1 MLDDRGKREA
11 FLLESLEKR
20 VTFLCEAMSNDSTR
34 NLVSRSITQSDQSDM
49 DGIRE
54 SSHSPVSDV
63 DNSLN
68 QAETDGNTLPLFSA
82 KVLEVKR
89 KGEEEKQSWN
99 RLQAFDS
106 WVWNFFYHAL
116 YAVRHGRRSYLDS
129 LARCERCH
137 DLYWRD
143 EKHCKVCHITFEL
156 DFNLEE
162 RYTIHRATCR
172 EKDDDVFPKHKVLSS
187 QFQSLKAAVH
197 AIEVFHF
204 SLLLLF
210 KKKHSFHWDGL
221 HIKGRLAKKSIPI
234 YV

>member
-11 FLLESLEKR
+11 FLIESLEKR
-20 VTFLCEAMSNDSTR
+20 VVFLCEAMSNKSTR
-34 NLVSRSITQSDQSDM
+34 NLVSRSFTQSEQSDM
-49 DGIRE
+49 DRIRE
-54 SSHSPVSDV
+54 SSYSPVSDV
-63 DNSLN
+63 DNSLY
-68 QAETDGNTLPLFSA
+68 QAETTGDTLPLSSTI
-82 KVLEVKR
+82 VLEVKR

-129 LARCERCH
+129 LARCECCH

-156 DFNLEE
+156 DLNLEE

-172 EKDDDVFPKHKVLSS
+172 EKGDDNVFPKHKVLSS
-187 QFQSLKAAVH
+187 QLQALKAGVH

-204 SLLLLF
+204 
-210 KKKHSFHWDGL
+210 
-221 HIKGRLAKKSIPI
+221 I
-234 YV
+234 